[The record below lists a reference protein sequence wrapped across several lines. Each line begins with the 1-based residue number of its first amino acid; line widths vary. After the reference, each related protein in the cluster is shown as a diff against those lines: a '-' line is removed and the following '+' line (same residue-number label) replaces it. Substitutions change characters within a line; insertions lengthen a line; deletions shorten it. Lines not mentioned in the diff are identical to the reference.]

1 MSYKNE
7 KDWQYIVLLFNKT
20 SKDIFSYGLLQYE
33 NNLDYTM
40 SFSVSEA
47 PSGCF
52 TIEASGIRL
61 RYRYLM

>member
-20 SKDIFSYGLLQYE
+20 YKDIFSYGLLQYE

-40 SFSVSEA
+40 SFNVFEV
-47 PSGCF
+47 PSGSF

-61 RYRYLM
+61 RCRYLT